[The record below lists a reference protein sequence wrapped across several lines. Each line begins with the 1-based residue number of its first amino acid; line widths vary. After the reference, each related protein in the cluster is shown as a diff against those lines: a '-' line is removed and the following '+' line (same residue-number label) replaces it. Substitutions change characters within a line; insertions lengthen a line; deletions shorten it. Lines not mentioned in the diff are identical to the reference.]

1 MFLFGRPKA
10 RSSSRTTRSR
20 DVGQA
25 KQSGFTLIELLVVIS
40 IIALLISI
48 LLPALTQAREAAKQ
62 SQCLSNM
69 RQLSVAAAAYTA
81 DHDGYI
87 PPFFYMHDE
96 TKPLYGYIQT
106 ETNLPF
112 QGCQSKGTGFDAAEN
127 NRLSYSMNG
136 YFNNDRGSWSTWGP
150 LRADVVRKTS
160 LTALGW
166 ECSGEWNYSP
176 THYELRTV
184 GTGRHR
190 YQGLVF
196 LMVDGHADFMAA
208 NKVDPSGY
216 TYQAEW
222 RTRSRHAGPTP
233 SHPCNYG
240 GCLWHPY

>member
-1 MFLFGRPKA
+1 MFLLRRADLRLSSQDTRLLDMQSARP
-10 RSSSRTTRSR
+10 T
-20 DVGQA
+20 
-25 KQSGFTLIELLVVIS
+25 GFTLIELLVVIS

-48 LLPALTQAREAAKQ
+48 LLPALSNAREAAKQ

-69 RQLSVAAAAYTA
+69 RQLSIAAAAYTA

-96 TKPLYGYIQT
+96 TKPLYGYLMT

-136 YFNNDRGSWSTWGP
+136 FFNNDRGSWSTWGP

-160 LTALGW
+160 LTAMGF
-166 ECSGEWNYSP
+166 ECSGEWNFSP
-176 THYELRTV
+176 IHYELRTLAN
-184 GTGRHR
+184 GRHR
-190 YQGLVF
+190 FQGLTF

-208 NKVDPSGY
+208 NRVDPSGY

-222 RTRSRHAGPTP
+222 RTRSRHGAPTP
-233 SHPCNYG
+233 SKPCTYG